1 MTYASTGL
9 IQATDYNTRATSVNT
24 IWGTGSG
31 SQGYGQST
39 TVSSVSATNT
49 VAASNWATLISRIDS
64 IRNHQSATT
73 SGITQPSAGGTITFL
88 STLDTQIST
97 ITTNAL
103 TAATRGTAAPT
114 GLGNPAISN
123 ATAWSTSSIKEFQV
137 TWSSADT
144 IRYFF
149 NAGGLITFYITMTG
163 GSTSKT
169 TDWANFYS
177 TQVGTITIGS
187 NSCSRTGTGGDGGF
201 PGAGGSP
208 IANTGTGYWGLSGT
222 YATLFEIGST
232 SGGADYGQNYIL
244 IQAKQ
249 ITNGISIY
257 TSSVD
262 SATDTFNDTVNG
274 TIGVY
279 VGYTPPETTY
289 LANTWGALTYATV
302 TNTQA

>member
-1 MTYASTGL
+1 MTYSSTGL

-31 SQGYGQST
+31 SNGYGQST

-64 IRNHQSATT
+64 MRNHQSGTT

-103 TAATRGTAAPT
+103 STNTRGTALPT
-114 GLGNPAISN
+114 GLGNPAIANS
-123 ATAWSTSSIKEFQV
+123 TAWTTGAIKEFSV

-144 IRYFF
+144 VRYFF
-149 NAGGLITFYITMTG
+149 NAGGLVTFYLTMSG

-177 TQVGTITIGS
+177 NQVGTISIGS
-187 NSCSRTGTGGDGGF
+187 NFCSRTGTG
-201 PGAGGSP
+201 SP
-208 IANTGTGYWGLSGT
+208 VANTGTGYWGLSTG
-222 YATLFEIGST
+222 YSTLFEIGST
-232 SGGADYGQNYIL
+232 SATADYGQNYIL

-274 TIGVY
+274 TLNVY

-289 LANTWGALTYATV
+289 LANTWGSLTYATV
-302 TNTQA
+302 TNTQS